1 MAIFE
6 DLGGVFLES
15 YQALLSVMPPFM
27 QTFLKF
33 FLIALLI
40 VVYAIFIWKFYK
52 SVSKKNLIG
61 LNLSQY
67 NKSKHALITKLTAGV
82 LYLLEYILILPI
94 LIFIWFSFFTVFLI
108 LLTENV
114 NTGTILILSATT
126 IAAIRMIAY
135 HSEELS
141 RDVAKLVP
149 LTLLATSLLTPGFF
163 SVERIIGHF
172 KEIPIIFSDILTY
185 LFLIIFLEIVLR
197 FFDFMLSLFYGK
209 DIISSEDEEDKENN
223 SDSDEQEEV
232 KKELAKPA
240 KVKKKK

>member
-1 MAIFE
+1 MVFE
-6 DLGGVFLES
+6 DLGTALLEA

-61 LNLSQY
+61 LNLSKY
-67 NKSKHALITKLTAGV
+67 NTSKSPFLTKFVAGV
-82 LYLLEYILILPI
+82 LYLLEYILILPF

-108 LLTENV
+108 LLTESV
-114 NTGTILILSATT
+114 DTGTILILSATT
-126 IAAIRMIAY
+126 IAAIRMISY

-172 KEIPIIFSDILTY
+172 KEIPLVFSDILTY
-185 LFLIIFLEIVLR
+185 LFLIILLEIVLR
-197 FFDFMLSLFYGK
+197 LFDFILSLFYGQ
-209 DIISSEDEEDKENN
+209 DIVSSEDKEKQEEN
-223 SDSDEQEEV
+223 SNSEDEEEV